1 VFVTKYRKAVCGYQ
15 FACGFV
21 FSVLLSACSTTLE
34 IDRIRELPDFASHKP
49 VNIAVPFH
57 AQEEYQ
63 CGPAA
68 LAMLLNW
75 ASVSVS
81 PEQLKNMVYVPEKQG
96 SFPLEIMAATRQFD
110 RLPYVIKPDLSAL
123 ISELESG
130 NPVLVFQNLGLSW
143 LPKWHFAVITG
154 IDLAA
159 NEITLHSG
167 TIENHKMTLETFERT
182 WQRADK
188 WAIVAMR
195 EGQIPVSA
203 EPLPFLKSVSYFEQ
217 RGKLTIAKSFYEA
230 AVQRWPD
237 KPVVLMAMANIFY
250 QLKFPETASEYYR
263 KVIALDENYAPA
275 YNNLALVLVE
285 QDKLSEARTYALR
298 AISIGGKR
306 SENYQETLNQID
318 LLLQQPQHKHAN

>member
-1 VFVTKYRKAVCGYQ
+1 VFDLKYLKA
-15 FACGFV
+15 ACVYRIASGFL
-21 FSVLLSACSTTLE
+21 FSILLSACSTTLE
-34 IDRIRELPDFASHKP
+34 IDKIRSSPDFASHKP
-49 VNIAVPFH
+49 VNISVPFY

-81 PEQLKNMVYVPEKQG
+81 PEQLKNLVYVPDKQG
-96 SFPLEIMAATRQFD
+96 SFPLEIMAAARQFD

-143 LPKWHFAVITG
+143 LPKWHFAVVTG

-167 TIENHKMTLETFERT
+167 TIENHKMTLEKFERT

-195 EGQIPVSA
+195 AGQLPKSA
-203 EPLPFLKSVSYFEQ
+203 EPLSFLKAVSYFEQ
-217 RGKLTIAKSFYEA
+217 HAKLNFAKSFYES

-237 KPVVLMAMANIFY
+237 QPVVLMAMANISY
-250 QLKFPETASEYYR
+250 RLKSFDTASEYYR
-263 KVIALDENYAPA
+263 KIISIDDSYAPA
-275 YNNLALVLVE
+275 HNNLALVLIE
-285 QDKLSEARTYALR
+285 QDNLSEAKKHALR
-298 AISIGGKR
+298 AVSIGGKR
-306 SENYQETLNQID
+306 SENYRETLNQLD
-318 LLLQQPQHKHAN
+318 RLLQQNAEQSP